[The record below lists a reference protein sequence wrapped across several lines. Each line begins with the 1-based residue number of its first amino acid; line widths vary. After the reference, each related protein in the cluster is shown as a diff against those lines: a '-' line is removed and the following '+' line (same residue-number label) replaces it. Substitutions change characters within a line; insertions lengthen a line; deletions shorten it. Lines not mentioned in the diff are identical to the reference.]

1 MDPLAHKFLK
11 IRTFQIHI
19 DWRYFLS
26 KIILYYTVSLLY
38 CYIAMYIYCIYTI
51 GYPALMHA
59 VYYYNSVV
67 IDTIIKHICTLYKSM
82 IRLTTEDEWPPE
94 QPKHF
99 TAVVLIHHKNKRSKR
114 ELIALIEAAK
124 TSNIIQANQ
133 KPIITLKDISEIFL
147 SLSTSSE
154 DIPFT
159 ILIEGV
165 PGIGK
170 TFLSK
175 YIAYHWASGALPIL
189 QKMVLLLFL
198 RDPTVQKICDL
209 EGLIKYFYCNDKISE
224 DNAKV
229 CARYLQKTDGI
240 ELTIILDG
248 YDELPEQLKQRGFLA
263 EIIQRKR
270 LPACNLIVTS
280 RLSASAHLHGNFDR
294 RIEILGFSNEARFDY
309 ICKTLK
315 DAAEQKILQSYLE
328 KHPII
333 NSYCYIPLN
342 MTILLHLF
350 KKMKQLPS
358 NQTELYN
365 NFICL
370 TICHFLRKSRIN
382 LAMNLLHINNLPEYY
397 KNIILNLGK
406 LSLQGINGNKLIFSM
421 SDIKEVFPDIDESS
435 NLIHGFGLLQA
446 VQHFGMTQTELSFNF
461 IHASVQEFLAA
472 FQISALP
479 YNEELMLL
487 KEKFWVKSYQNTWM
501 MYVGITHGQKKAF
514 KQFLAGEI
522 SVSSG
527 IASSF
532 LEDPIKCIHMF
543 QCFKEV
549 SDHIQCSV
557 IDNAKIFENNTLD
570 LHGVTLLPRD
580 MEAVSVF
587 LAHSKKQQWDKL
599 DFLLCNMGDTGCN
612 ILQSAL
618 CNTMTLTLN
627 ELNLADNHLST
638 SSSKF
643 ITDITLN
650 KGITAL
656 YLQGNH
662 LQDGDYLQI
671 LAQSGTLE
679 ELDISENEIQMDGA
693 VRIFK
698 ALKYSC
704 LKKLILTNNGITK
717 GAADEIGLGL
727 TTNNTLEV
735 LGLSHNKLQSTGVVG
750 IMYSLNKDNK
760 TLKILDVEC
769 NDITD
774 SASGSIAAT
783 LANNTSLEDLNLSGN
798 SLKTKGA
805 IKILSALET
814 NCTLRTLSM
823 IDCDIA
829 YTEQAGD
836 YITNALAC
844 NSGLEK
850 LLLCKNRLQTSG
862 AIKIMQSLQK
872 NSTLKV
878 INLWNN
884 NITDQVANEVAITL
898 ENNTC
903 LEELVLQK
911 NEISSEGVKVILSG
925 LKCNRSLKLLAIPH
939 LPLEQWISL
948 KQDIA
953 NVTQARKSLFGVN
966 LIVH

>member
-1 MDPLAHKFLK
+1 
-11 IRTFQIHI
+11 
-19 DWRYFLS
+19 
-26 KIILYYTVSLLY
+26 
-38 CYIAMYIYCIYTI
+38 
-51 GYPALMHA
+51 
-59 VYYYNSVV
+59 
-67 IDTIIKHICTLYKSM
+67 M
-82 IRLTTEDEWPPE
+82 IFITTEDEWPPE

-133 KPIITLKDISEIFL
+133 KPVITLKDISEIFL
-147 SLSTSSE
+147 SLSTLSE
-154 DIPFT
+154 NNPYT

-175 YIAYHWASGALPIL
+175 HIAYHWANGALPML

-209 EGLIKYFYCNDKISE
+209 EDLITYFYCNDKISE
-224 DNAKV
+224 DDAKV

-248 YDELPEQLKQRGFLA
+248 YDELPEQMKQKGFLA

-294 RIEILGFSNEARFDY
+294 RIEILGFSSEARLDY
-309 ICKTLK
+309 ICKTLN
-315 DAAEQKILQSYLE
+315 DVAEQKILQSYLE
-328 KHPII
+328 EHPII

-350 KKMKQLPS
+350 KEMKQLPN

-370 TICHFLRKSRIN
+370 TICHFLRKSSIN
-382 LAMNLLHINNLPEYY
+382 LFMNLLCINHLPEYY
-397 KNIILNLGK
+397 KNVMLNLGK
-406 LSLQGINGNKLIFSM
+406 LSLQGINRNKLIFSM
-421 SDIKEVFPDIDESS
+421 TDIKEVFPDMDENSY
-435 NLIHGFGLLQA
+435 LIHGFGLLQA

-472 FQISALP
+472 FQISTLP
-479 YNEELMLL
+479 YDEELMLL

-501 MYVGITHGQKKAF
+501 MYVGITNGQKKAF

-522 SVSSG
+522 SASSG
-527 IASSF
+527 IASNF
-532 LEDPIKCIHMF
+532 LEDPIKCIHLF

-549 SDHIQCSV
+549 SDNKQCSV
-557 IDNAKIFENNTLD
+557 IDNAKIFEKNILD

-587 LAHSKKQQWDKL
+587 LTHSKKQQWDEL

-612 ILQSAL
+612 ILQLAL
-618 CNTMTLTLN
+618 CNTMLLTLN
-627 ELNLADNHLST
+627 KLNLADNHLST

-650 KGITAL
+650 KNITVL

-671 LAQSGTLE
+671 LAQSGTLKV
-679 ELDISENEIQMDGA
+679 LDISENEIQTEGA

-698 ALKYSC
+698 ALKLKCSC

-717 GAADEIGLGL
+717 EAADEIGLAL
-727 TTNNTLEV
+727 TTNSTLEV
-735 LGLSHNKLQSTGVVG
+735 LGLSRNKLQSTGIVG
-750 IMYSLNKDNK
+750 IMYSLNNDNK
-760 TLKILDVEC
+760 TLKVLDVES

-774 SASGSIAAT
+774 SASGNIAAT

-814 NCTLRTLSM
+814 NSTLKTLSM
-823 IDCDIA
+823 RDCDIT
-829 YTEQAGD
+829 YTEQAGH
-836 YITNALAC
+836 YIANALAG

-850 LLLCKNRLQTSG
+850 LLLCKNKLQTSG

-898 ENNTC
+898 ANNTC

-948 KQDIA
+948 KPDIA

>member
-1 MDPLAHKFLK
+1 M
-11 IRTFQIHI
+11 
-19 DWRYFLS
+19 
-26 KIILYYTVSLLY
+26 
-38 CYIAMYIYCIYTI
+38 
-51 GYPALMHA
+51 
-59 VYYYNSVV
+59 
-67 IDTIIKHICTLYKSM
+67 IIKHLRTLYKRM
-82 IRLTTEDEWPPE
+82 IFISNEDEWPPE

-133 KPIITLKDISEIFL
+133 RPVITLKDISEIFL
-147 SLSTSSE
+147 PSSTSSE
-154 DIPFT
+154 DNPLT
-159 ILIEGV
+159 VLIEGV

-175 YIAYHWASGALPIL
+175 HVAYHWANGLLPTL

-198 RDPTVQKICDL
+198 RDPAVQRISCL
-209 EGLIKYFYCNDKISE
+209 EELIMYFYCNDKIST
-224 DNAKV
+224 DDAKV
-229 CARYLQKTDGI
+229 CAEHLQKTDGI
-240 ELTIILDG
+240 ELTVILDG
-248 YDELPEQLKQRGFLA
+248 YDELPEKMKQKGFLA

-270 LPACNLIVTS
+270 LPDCNLIVTS
-280 RLSASAHLHGNFDR
+280 RLSASAHLHGSFDR
-294 RIEILGFSNEARFDY
+294 RIEILGFSKEARLDY

-315 DAAEQKILQSYLE
+315 DVSEQEIIKSYLE
-328 KHPII
+328 KHSII
-333 NSYCYIPLN
+333 SSYCYIPLN

-350 KKMKQLPS
+350 KEMKQLPN

-370 TICHFLRKSRIN
+370 TIYHFLRKSSIN
-382 LAMNLLHINNLPEYY
+382 LTMHVLDIRSLPEYY
-397 KNIILNLGK
+397 KNVMLNLGK
-406 LSLQGINGNKLIFSM
+406 LSLQAIDRNKLVFSI
-421 SDIKEVFPDIDESS
+421 SDIKEVFPDINENSD
-435 NLIHGFGLLQA
+435 LIHGFGLIQA

-472 FQISALP
+472 FQISSLP
-479 YNEELMLL
+479 YDEELMLL
-487 KEKFWVKSYQNTWM
+487 KEKFWTKSYQNTWM
-501 MYVGITHGQKKAF
+501 MYVGITHGQNKAF
-514 KQFLAGEI
+514 KHFLAGEV
-522 SVSSG
+522 STSSG
-527 IASSF
+527 IASNF
-532 LEDPIKCIHMF
+532 LEDPIKCVLMF
-543 QCFKEV
+543 QCFKEI
-549 SDHIQCSV
+549 SDHKQCS
-557 IDNAKIFENNTLD
+557 IINNAKIFENKILD

-587 LAHSKKQQWDKL
+587 LTQSQKQQWNKL
-599 DFLLCNMGDTGCN
+599 EFLLCNMGDTGCS

-618 CNTMTLTLN
+618 CNTVLLAVN

-643 ITDITLN
+643 IAEIILN
-650 KGITAL
+650 KSIKAL
-656 YLQGNH
+656 YIQGNH
-662 LQDGDYLQI
+662 LQDGEYLQI
-671 LAQSGTLE
+671 LAQSDTLE
-679 ELDISENEIQMDGA
+679 VLDISENEIQTEGA
-693 VRIFK
+693 VRIFR
-698 ALKYSC
+698 ALKSRRSY

-717 GAADEIGLGL
+717 YAADEIGLAL

-735 LGLSHNKLQSTGVVG
+735 LNLSHNKLQSTGIAE

-760 TLKILDVEC
+760 TLMDLDVES

-774 SASGSIAAT
+774 SATGNIAAA
-783 LANNTSLEDLNLSGN
+783 LAHNTSLEQLNLSGN

-805 IKILSALET
+805 IKILRALET
-814 NCTLRTLSM
+814 NKTLKTLSM
-823 IDCDIA
+823 RDCDIT

-872 NSTLKV
+872 NCTLKV

-884 NITDQVANEVAITL
+884 NITDQVANEVANTL
-898 ENNTC
+898 ANNTC

-911 NEISSEGVKVILSG
+911 NQISSEGVKIILSG
-925 LKCNRSLKLLAIPH
+925 LKHNRSLKLLAIPH

-948 KQDIA
+948 KPDIA
-953 NVTQARKSLFGVN
+953 NVTQTRKSLFGIN
-966 LIVH
+966 LTVH